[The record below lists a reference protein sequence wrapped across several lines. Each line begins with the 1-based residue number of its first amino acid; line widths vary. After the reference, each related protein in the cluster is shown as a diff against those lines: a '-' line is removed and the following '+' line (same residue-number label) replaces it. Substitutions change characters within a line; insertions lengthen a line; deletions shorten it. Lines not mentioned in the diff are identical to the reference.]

1 MEINLQIIGKD
12 LENLQINENKK
23 KIFVKKARIQNL
35 IYHQH
40 IFQ

>member
-23 KIFVKKARIQNL
+23 KYLLKKQEYKI
-35 IYHQH
+35 
-40 IFQ
+40 